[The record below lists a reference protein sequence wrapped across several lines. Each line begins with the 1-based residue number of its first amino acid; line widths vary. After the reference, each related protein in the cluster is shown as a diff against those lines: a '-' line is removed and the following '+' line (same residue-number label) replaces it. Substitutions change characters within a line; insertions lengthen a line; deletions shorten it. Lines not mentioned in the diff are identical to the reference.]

1 MKAVLIL
8 VAAFGIQLSTL
19 SASTIGD
26 IVASSEPGSIFCPEC
41 LILTP
46 TVPMEA
52 FFSETIEFASPMNL
66 NPTVPMNADF
76 KEDLAL
82 LTEPGNNLSPVVPLT
97 ADYSDSL

>member
-1 MKAVLIL
+1 
-8 VAAFGIQLSTL
+8 
-19 SASTIGD
+19 
-26 IVASSEPGSIFCPEC
+26 
-41 LILTP
+41 
-46 TVPMEA
+46 MEA